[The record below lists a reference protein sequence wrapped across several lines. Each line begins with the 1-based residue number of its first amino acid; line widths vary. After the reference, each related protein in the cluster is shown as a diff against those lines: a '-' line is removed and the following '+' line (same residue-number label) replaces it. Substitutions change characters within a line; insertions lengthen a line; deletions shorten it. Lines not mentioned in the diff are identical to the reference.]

1 MATRAPSVCGHCGKA
16 HPSGERCV
24 TALRLEKERKARFD
38 QKRPTAN
45 QRGYNSEW
53 AKARKQYLA
62 AHPLCCRCGAPA
74 NVVDHIKPH
83 KGNHALFWDRFNWQ
97 SLCTPCHSGPKQA
110 AERRNTKFKGSA
122 KLKKVDGLP
131 LVTNTTGGGPELS
144 TPARDRRGQALTK
157 KFRISSRFNER

>member
-110 AERRNTKFKGSA
+110 AEKRIQKATPA
-122 KLKKVDGLP
+122 KASRP
-131 LVTNTTGGGPELS
+131 GGDPELS
-144 TPARDRRGQALTK
+144 ASAGDRRGQALTK